1 MFDRLYQENW
11 LEQVTTKKGQSNW
24 SIASLC
30 SELVAKM
37 AKDIGMTIRKGIV
50 VPFLPCL
57 VAFWGFHPYMF
68 FHFFLMFFCYFSYK
82 YSILLCSLFTKCG
95 IYMQTGKFARQVS
108 NSGYYILCT
117 ECLPFSEI
125 KGQALVAQQICA
137 VQTMCTVIKHIMEYG
152 STPYIRDAQ
161 GKNDWPIECVQ
172 NDLFKSLLYTI
183 LCPIPVHSRVFS
195 LLTRLIES
203 IAKVPHQQV
212 AKPANRP
219 SSLLCLL
226 SFSRL

>member
-68 FHFFLMFFCYFSYK
+68 FHFFKCFFVTLY
-82 YSILLCSLFTKCG
+82 IGLLG
-95 IYMQTGKFARQVS
+95 IYIV
-108 NSGYYILCT
+108 YILAFHATAVSGLCVLAGVLVHYFLLAT
-117 ECLPFSEI
+117 FFSM
-125 KGQALVAQQICA
+125 AA
-137 VQTMCTVIKHIMEYG
+137 
-152 STPYIRDAQ
+152 DA
-161 GKNDWPIECVQ
+161 
-172 NDLFKSLLYTI
+172 I
-183 LCPIPVHSRVFS
+183 LIFNKIIFV
-195 LLTRLIES
+195 L
-203 IAKVPHQQV
+203 
-212 AKPANRP
+212 
-219 SSLLCLL
+219 
-226 SFSRL
+226 

>member
-68 FHFFLMFFCYFSYK
+68 FHFFLLLIHTLSTVTYVVTGAGYSLTEYIYYLQLNTYLILQGPQKDQIAVYPSPQPHRKLKEYCCY
-82 YSILLCSLFTKCG
+82 YSCSADDSIG
-95 IYMQTGKFARQVS
+95 
-108 NSGYYILCT
+108 
-117 ECLPFSEI
+117 
-125 KGQALVAQQICA
+125 
-137 VQTMCTVIKHIMEYG
+137 
-152 STPYIRDAQ
+152 
-161 GKNDWPIECVQ
+161 
-172 NDLFKSLLYTI
+172 TI
-183 LCPIPVHSRVFS
+183 I
-195 LLTRLIES
+195 
-203 IAKVPHQQV
+203 
-212 AKPANRP
+212 
-219 SSLLCLL
+219 
-226 SFSRL
+226 